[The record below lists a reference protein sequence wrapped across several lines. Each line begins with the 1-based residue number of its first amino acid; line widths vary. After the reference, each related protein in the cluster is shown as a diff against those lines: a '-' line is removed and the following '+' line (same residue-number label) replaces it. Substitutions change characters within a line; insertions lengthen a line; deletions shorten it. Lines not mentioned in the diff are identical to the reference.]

1 MPDATAPALNGTAG
15 EALTP
20 GVSSASE
27 IPRELTTAELIADLE
42 HRRLN
47 ALQAG
52 SARAVDRQHG
62 QGKMTAR
69 ERLELLLDPGSF
81 VEMDELVQHRAT
93 GMGLERNRPLGDG
106 VVTGTGTVDGRPICV
121 FAQDFTV
128 LGGSLG
134 EAFGEKIIKVLD
146 LAQKIGCPVVGLNDS
161 SGARIQEGVN
171 SLAFYAE
178 IGRRN
183 VHLSGVVPQISLI
196 MGPCAGGAVYTPAVT
211 DLVAMVDQTAHM
223 FITGPEIVAAVTGE
237 KVTLEELG
245 GGHANAASAGNVHH
259 LAPDEKDAL
268 DWVREVLSFL
278 PSNNLEDPPR
288 YASDFE
294 PEITAAD
301 EELDSIIPDARNR
314 AYEMEDIIRTVLDND
329 EFMELQPLFGRSII
343 TGFGRV
349 DGRSVGVV
357 ANQPKVNAG
366 TLDIDASE
374 KAARFVRTCNA
385 FNVPILTFV
394 DVPGYMPGVEQ
405 ERAGIIRRG
414 SKLPFAYAEATVPQV
429 TVVVR
434 KAYGGGYAVMGSK
447 HLGADVNL
455 AWPTAEIAVMGA
467 TGAVQLVFRKELEA
481 ARAEGKEAEVRARLI
496 EAYNET
502 LANPYVAAGRGYV
515 DAVIP
520 PRETRLR
527 VARALKML
535 ETKRSVLPPRKVS
548 NIPL

>member
-1 MPDATAPALNGTAG
+1 MPDASTTEILGPASA
-15 EALTP
+15 
-20 GVSSASE
+20 GVSSASA
-27 IPRELTTAELIADLE
+27 IPREMTTAELIADLE

-52 SARAVDRQHG
+52 SARSVDRQHG

-81 VEMDELVQHRAT
+81 VELDELVQHRAT

-106 VVTGTGTVDGRPICV
+106 VVTGTGTVHGRQVCV

-134 EAFGEKIIKVLD
+134 EAFGEKIIKIMD
-146 LAQKIGCPVVGLNDS
+146 LAEKVGCPVVGLNDS

-178 IGRRN
+178 IGRRTMR
-183 VHLSGVVPQISLI
+183 LSGVVPQISVI

-211 DLVAMVDQTAHM
+211 DLVVMVDKTAHM
-223 FITGPEIVAAVTGE
+223 FITGPEVVAAVTGE
-237 KVTLEELG
+237 RVTLEELG
-245 GGHANAASAGNVHH
+245 GGHGNAASAGNVHH
-259 LAPDEKDAL
+259 LATDEKDAL
-268 DWVREVLSFL
+268 EFVRETLAYL
-278 PSNNLEDPPR
+278 PANNLEDPPL
-288 YASDFE
+288 YATDFA
-294 PEITAAD
+294 PKVTAQD
-301 EELDSIIPDARNR
+301 EQLDAIIPDARNR
-314 AYEMEDIIRTVLDND
+314 AYEMEDIIRTVLDGR
-329 EFMELQPLFGRSII
+329 EFVQLQPLFGRSII

-357 ANQPKVNAG
+357 ANDPKVNAG

-385 FNVPILTFV
+385 FNVPIVTFV

-414 SKLPFAYAEATVPQV
+414 SKLPFAYGEATVPLV

-455 AWPTAEIAVMGA
+455 AWPTAEIAVMGG
-467 TGAVQLVFRKELEA
+467 TGAVQVLFRKELA
-481 ARAEGKEAEVRARLI
+481 QAREEGREAEVRARLI
-496 EAYNET
+496 EHYNET
-502 LANPYVAAGRGYV
+502 LANPYVAASRGYV

-527 VARALKML
+527 VGQALRML
-535 ETKRSVLPPRKVS
+535 QNKRVVLPPRKVS

>member
-1 MPDATAPALNGTAG
+1 MPESTVEATSPAK
-15 EALTP
+15 
-20 GVSSASE
+20 SSASD
-27 IPRELTTAELIADLE
+27 IPREPTTAELIADLE

-52 SARAVDRQHG
+52 SARSVDRQHG
-62 QGKMTAR
+62 NGKMTAR
-69 ERLELLLDPGSF
+69 ERLDLLLDPGSF
-81 VEMDELVQHRAT
+81 VELDELVQHRAS
-93 GMGLERNRPLGDG
+93 GMGLENYRPLGDG
-106 VVTGTGTVDGRPICV
+106 VVTGTGTVDGRTVCV

-128 LGGSLG
+128 FGGSLG
-134 EAFGEKIIKVLD
+134 EAFGQKVIKVMD
-146 LAQKIGCPVVGLNDS
+146 LAQKIGCPLIGLNDS
-161 SGARIQEGVN
+161 SGARIQEGVD
-171 SLAFYAE
+171 SLAFYGE
-178 IGRRN
+178 IGRRT
-183 VHLSGVVPQISLI
+183 VLLSGVVPQIALI
-196 MGPCAGGAVYTPAVT
+196 MGPCAGGAVYTPMGS
-211 DLVAMVDQTAHM
+211 DLVAMVDKTSHM
-223 FITGPEIVAAVTGE
+223 FITGPEVVAAVTGE

-245 GGHANAASAGNVHH
+245 GGHTNAAVAGNVHH

-268 DWVREVLSFL
+268 DWARTMISFL
-278 PSNNLEDPPR
+278 PSNNLEDAPR
-288 YASDFE
+288 YASEFE
-294 PEITAAD
+294 PELTPAD
-301 EELDSIIPDARNR
+301 WDLDSIVPDARNR
-314 AYEMEDIIRTVLDND
+314 AYEMEDVLRHVLDGR
-329 EFMELQPLFGRSII
+329 EFVELQPLFGRSII

-414 SKLPFAYAEATVPQV
+414 SKLAFAYAEATVPKV

-455 AWPTAEIAVMGA
+455 AWPTAEIAVMGGV
-467 TGAVQLVFRKELEA
+467 GAVQLLFRKDLA
-481 ARAEGKEAEVRARLI
+481 KAREEGNEAEVRARLI
-496 EAYNET
+496 ELYNEQ
-502 LANPYVAAGRGYV
+502 LANPYVAASRGYV
-515 DAVIP
+515 DAVIA

-527 VARALKML
+527 VAQALATL
-535 ETKRSVLPPRKVS
+535 ENKRVALPPKKLG